1 MFTTDCGRN
10 AWRRPCAPPRTFDA
24 GMRYS
29 GPEPV
34 VLDLGKQRRKQIKR
48 LRRGD
53 GKLMDDIN
61 GAIAELRTAGT
72 IGAMS
77 QAVVIV
83 VREKRRKAKNLFP
96 LL

>member
-1 MFTTDCGRN
+1 MSSTPVN
-10 AWRRPCAPPRTFDA
+10 APADATRPGTIASVSPLTPA
-24 GMRYS
+24 
-29 GPEPV
+29 EPV
-34 VLDLGKQRRKQIKR
+34 VLDFGKQRRKQIKR

-72 IGAMS
+72 IGATS

-83 VREKRRKAKNLFP
+83 VRQKPRKTKSLFP

>member
-1 MFTTDCGRN
+1 MSATPVN
-10 AWRRPCAPPRTFDA
+10 APSDATRPGTISSVSPLLPA
-24 GMRYS
+24 
-29 GPEPV
+29 EPV

-72 IGAMS
+72 IGATS
-77 QAVVIV
+77 QAVVVV